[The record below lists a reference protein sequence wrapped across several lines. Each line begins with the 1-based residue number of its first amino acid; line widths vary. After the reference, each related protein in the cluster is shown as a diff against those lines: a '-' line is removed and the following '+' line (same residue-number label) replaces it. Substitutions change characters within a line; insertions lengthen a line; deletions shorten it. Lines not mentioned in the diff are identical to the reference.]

1 MKRLLRA
8 PQEIFHIA
16 SVTNLGRPTCVSK
29 KYTWPLVSLK
39 LSTTTR
45 MFLFL
50 QITKYVYLKTPQPTT
65 LTHCQ
70 SLVFSSWRNYDNQ
83 HFYCKSMIIFSYLTR
98 FHSSDLQVSFPFWNQ
113 YLTTTGAYGWLYIQK
128 KKKIKTLQDG
138 PTWPQPGES
147 DKISNLRLQHG
158 PYICHIHQNFNT
170 QSCVYDRS
178 LIASREVS
186 EDIIQRRSNTRQQF
200 PA

>member
-29 KYTWPLVSLK
+29 KYTWPLVSQK

-128 KKKIKTLQDG
+128 KEENKNSTRWTYMAPAWWEWQDKQF
-138 PTWPQPGES
+138 TITAWT
-147 DKISNLRLQHG
+147 IYM
-158 PYICHIHQNFNT
+158 PYT
-170 QSCVYDRS
+170 SK
-178 LIASREVS
+178 L
-186 EDIIQRRSNTRQQF
+186 
-200 PA
+200 